1 MSNAAIKFSMLG
13 AAMGAIVAVSC
24 SGESEQARAAR
35 LLYEEAESCNLA
47 GEPEKALVLLDSIQ
61 NNYKEETDWQRAVMK
76 LRPTIMINA
85 SEKQILAID
94 DSIAGLEAAY
104 NALQPKMRR
113 IADPRLVE
121 PYIVDKAS
129 YNADFMKTTGIQP
142 RVSEIGQLYFVS
154 SANPGGINHNGF
166 TIACDGESV
175 TVGPVPYDGEL
186 NYRIN
191 HSEVVTYSAEQS
203 DLAGAFVKAH
213 AGRPMSL
220 ILTGGKTKNIKFGSK
235 DADAIINCYDY
246 SQAITGAR
254 QLAVE
259 RERLNRQI
267 EIARSQAERL
277 SATEEE

>member
-76 LRPTIMINA
+76 PTIMINA

-104 NALQPKMRR
+104 NALQSKMRR

-121 PYIVDKAS
+121 PYMVDKAS

-142 RVSEIGQLYFVS
+142 RVSEIGQFYFVS
-154 SANPGGINHNGF
+154 SANPGGINHTGF

-191 HSEVVTYSAEQS
+191 NSEVVTYSAEQS

-213 AGRPMSL
+213 ACRPMSL

-254 QLAVE
+254 QLAFE